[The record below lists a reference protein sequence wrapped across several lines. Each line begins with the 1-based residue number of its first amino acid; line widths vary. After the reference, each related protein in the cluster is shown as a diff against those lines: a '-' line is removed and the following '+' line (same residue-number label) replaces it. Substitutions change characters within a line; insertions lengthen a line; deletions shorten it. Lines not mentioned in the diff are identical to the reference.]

1 MPQRQG
7 ETQSAY
13 TRRIAAARRQRAAR
27 ARERERA
34 QQAPQAGEKRKRGAA
49 DLYAVAEDNRVNVL
63 RPRPAW
69 RYYYVYIEKL
79 EVERVPGG
87 VEYLH
92 MIADCMLADWFDAN
106 VGALPDMD
114 ALPAEAGAVLLDFT
128 VSRGVLD
135 NISHAVNVP
144 HIQSDWWLKFW
155 LQDDWA
161 PNCGEA
167 CAFPILGGDAATMGD
182 VDNETTMY
190 VRTIERIRPPARL
203 VQLQAFSSN
212 TNI

>member
-7 ETQSAY
+7 ETQSPY

-27 ARERERA
+27 ACERA
-34 QQAPQAGEKRKRGAA
+34 QQAPQPGEKRKRGAA

-69 RYYYVYIEKL
+69 RHYYDYIEKL

-92 MIADCMLADWFDAN
+92 MIADCMLADWFDAT

-135 NISHAVNVP
+135 NILHAVNVP
-144 HIQSDWWLKFW
+144 HIESDWWLKFW
-155 LQDDWA
+155 LQAIGPRTAAKPA
-161 PNCGEA
+161 P
-167 CAFPILGGDAATMGD
+167 FRFWAATPQRWATW
-182 VDNETTMY
+182 TTKP
-190 VRTIERIRPPARL
+190 RCTCARSSASARPPARL
-203 VQLQAFSSN
+203 VRLQAFSSN

>member
-1 MPQRQG
+1 MPRRQG
-7 ETQSAY
+7 ETLRDY
-13 TRRIAAARRQRAAR
+13 RRRIAAARRKRAAP
-27 ARERERA
+27 
-34 QQAPQAGEKRKRGAA
+34 APAPRGEKRKRGAA
-49 DLYAVAEDNRVNVL
+49 DLYAAAEGDRVNVL
-63 RPRPAW
+63 RARPAW
-69 RYYYVYIEKL
+69 RHYYVYIEKL

-87 VEYLH
+87 AEYLH
-92 MIADCMLADWFDAN
+92 MIADCMLADWFDQN

-128 VSRGVLD
+128 VSRAVLD

-190 VRTIERIRPPARL
+190 VRMIERVRPPARL
-203 VQLQAFSSN
+203 VQLQAFSSD
-212 TNI
+212 TDI